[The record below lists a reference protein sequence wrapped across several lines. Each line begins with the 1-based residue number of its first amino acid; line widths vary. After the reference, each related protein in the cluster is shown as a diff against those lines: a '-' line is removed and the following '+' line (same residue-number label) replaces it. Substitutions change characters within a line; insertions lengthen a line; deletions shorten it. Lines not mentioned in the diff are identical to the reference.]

1 CLYLSE
7 RVKEINA
14 MKANI
19 TDNSLLTGQMQ
30 EIQKKAA
37 AIAARYHPQKIIL
50 FGSQAS
56 GDANAH
62 SDIDLLVILE
72 TNRPTF
78 EVSVEIA
85 MMLDHNIPIDILVKT
100 PGEVSRRLEMGD
112 FFYRNILDNGLV
124 LYERNC

>member
-1 CLYLSE
+1 
-7 RVKEINA
+7 
-14 MKANI
+14 MKTPI
-19 TDNSLLTGQMQ
+19 TSTCSPTGQMQ
-30 EIQKKAA
+30 DIHQKAA
-37 AIAARYHPQKIIL
+37 AIAARYHPEKIIL

-56 GDANAH
+56 GDANAD

-100 PGEVSRRLEMGD
+100 PGEISRRLKMGD
-112 FFYRNILDNGLV
+112 FFYQNILENGLV